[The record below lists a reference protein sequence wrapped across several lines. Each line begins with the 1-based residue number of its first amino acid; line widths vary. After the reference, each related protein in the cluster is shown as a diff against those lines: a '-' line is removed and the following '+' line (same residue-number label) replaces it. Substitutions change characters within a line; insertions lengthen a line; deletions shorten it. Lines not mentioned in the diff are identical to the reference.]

1 MDSFCNILSEEQTEN
16 LHEHLD
22 FVRDHDSDP
31 VHSGPDVFPL
41 TVTSPN
47 STEIKLWCA
56 IHIAEKNHDL
66 LICEFELEDDH
77 IYPLFSP
84 AEEET
89 PPLPEDTLNSS
100 PSEQDLLES
109 TLSASRP
116 LRMLRNARKRRGQA
130 AAMEVFSLMS
140 QIQGN
145 LSSLFFII

>member
-22 FVRDHDSDP
+22 FVRDYDSDP

-56 IHIAEKNHDL
+56 IHIAEKNPDL